1 LLTVCIFFLWQR
13 LSAKYISR
21 PLLSCMDKGVGF
33 AHFEVDGQDRG
44 TVRVQLN
51 ADGRASLTMGW
62 ENVVA
67 AKDIKVGDICAFHFR
82 ISDGVLK
89 LSVHVFHAVRHFVCV
104 R

>member
-1 LLTVCIFFLWQR
+1 MGL
-13 LSAKYISR
+13 
-21 PLLSCMDKGVGF
+21 
-33 AHFEVDGQDRG
+33 AHFEVDGQDCG

-89 LSVHVFHAVRHFVCV
+89 LSVDVFHAVRHLVCA